1 MRPIAFAA
9 TAALT
14 AVLLA
19 CGGSDPVPAPPADA
33 PAAISGPQVFF
44 LQVDT

>member
-1 MRPIAFAA
+1 MRPLVPAA
-9 TAALT
+9 AVALT

-19 CGGSDPVPAPPADA
+19 CGGSDPAPLATEA
-33 PAAISGPQVFF
+33 VAGPQVFF